1 MGQKKWG
8 RKGDGIRGSI
18 GQVAHQAETGEKKQV
33 ALHCSGGGEI
43 RAKKLEIGEKLEKVM
58 IVMRR

>member
-18 GQVAHQAETGEKKQV
+18 GQVARQAETGEKKQV
-33 ALHCSGGGEI
+33 APQGREG
-43 RAKKLEIGEKLEKVM
+43 RNYAQEIGN
-58 IVMRR
+58 

>member
-1 MGQKKWG
+1 MW
-8 RKGDGIRGSI
+8 KGDGIRGSI
-18 GQVAHQAETGEKKQV
+18 GQVARQAETGEKKQV

-58 IVMRR
+58 TVMRR